1 MSEFDWFEGLGSF
14 PSFFPS
20 FFHFF
25 LSSFYPCFL
34 FSSFIRREKNLHIN
48 EFMFKCLKVII
59 KYSDQ
64 KKSNHFLKEDTVSVG
79 LPWCLSW

>member
-14 PSFFPS
+14 PPSSFPFSFLSFFLLISAFFS
-20 FFHFF
+20 F
-25 LSSFYPCFL
+25 
-34 FSSFIRREKNLHIN
+34 FIRREKNLHIN

-64 KKSNHFLKEDTVSVG
+64 KVECFLKEDTVSVG